1 MEREY
6 RKVIENIRLTKD
18 EASTLYKAF
27 CLLESAK
34 DDIENSH
41 CQYDKDLL
49 DAINGSVNALGVSN
63 ARMNVNVILDID

>member
-18 EASTLYKAF
+18 EASTLYKAS
-27 CLLESAK
+27 CLLGSAK

-41 CQYDKDLL
+41 CQYDYDLL
-49 DAINGSVNALGVSN
+49 DAISKSVNALETSN
-63 ARMNVNVILDID
+63 ARMNVHMILDID

>member
-34 DDIENSH
+34 DDIENSR
-41 CQYDKDLL
+41 CQYDYDLL
-49 DAINGSVNALGVSN
+49 DAISKSVNALEISN
-63 ARMNVNVILDID
+63 ARMNVHVILDID

>member
-41 CQYDKDLL
+41 CQYDYDLL
-49 DAINGSVNALGVSN
+49 DAICKSVNALEISN
-63 ARMNVNVILDID
+63 ARMNVGIILNIN

>member
-49 DAINGSVNALGVSN
+49 EAINDSVNALGTSN
-63 ARMNVNVILDID
+63 ARMNVHVILDID

>member
-6 RKVIENIRLTKD
+6 RQVIENIRLTKD
-18 EASTLYKAF
+18 EASTLYRAF

-41 CQYDKDLL
+41 YQYDRDLL
-49 DAINGSVNALGVSN
+49 DAIRGSVNALETSN
-63 ARMNVNVILDID
+63 ARMNVHVILGID

>member
-6 RKVIENIRLTKD
+6 RQVIENIRLTKD

-41 CQYDKDLL
+41 CQYDYDLL
-49 DAINGSVNALGVSN
+49 DAISKSVNALEISN
-63 ARMNVNVILDID
+63 ARMNVGIILNIE